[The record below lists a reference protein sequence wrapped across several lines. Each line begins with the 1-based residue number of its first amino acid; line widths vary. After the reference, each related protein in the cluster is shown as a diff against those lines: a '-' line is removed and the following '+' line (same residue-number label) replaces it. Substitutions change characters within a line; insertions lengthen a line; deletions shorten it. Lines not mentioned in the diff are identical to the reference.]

1 MIVVMLLSIVNDG
14 ADEND
19 FNCGNHDDDDDID
32 DNGDNCAD
40 NEDKNTLNNNKDND
54 IADAN
59 TWTTGLVP
67 RPRAEP
73 LLCRDSGERAWS

>member
-1 MIVVMLLSIVNDG
+1 MMENLDNRTG
-14 ADEND
+14 AQTD
-19 FNCGNHDDDDDID
+19 CGNDDDEDID
-32 DNGDNCAD
+32 DDND
-40 NEDKNTLNNNKDND
+40 NNNDDNQNN
-54 IADAN
+54 DAN